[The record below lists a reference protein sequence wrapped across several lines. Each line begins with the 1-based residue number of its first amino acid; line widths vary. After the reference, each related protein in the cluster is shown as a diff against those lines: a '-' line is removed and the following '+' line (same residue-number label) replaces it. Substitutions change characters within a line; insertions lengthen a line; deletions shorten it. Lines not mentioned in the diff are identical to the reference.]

1 MAKAL
6 IINTF
11 VITGHIAFLFLY
23 KLEFAGEV
31 ELDML
36 KVLLRHIENV
46 TGIGKED
53 IASVFVLCHIL
64 ILTLLEIVEFL
75 LIIALYP
82 AGFMEMNRLPTA
94 LGIVLVLQAI
104 LDNLKL
110 KLTHGTH
117 DAATVELVD
126 KQLSHTLVHE
136 LLQSLLELLALHWV
150 IILDILEEKW

>member
-6 IINTF
+6 IINDI

-94 LGIVLVLQAI
+94 LGIVLILKTI

-110 KLTHGTH
+110 KLTYSA
-117 DAATVELVD
+117 DNLSSIKLVYE
-126 KQLSHTLVHE
+126 QLCHAFIHQ
-136 LLQSLLELLALHWV
+136 LLKPLLELL
-150 IILDILEEKW
+150 

>member
-6 IINTF
+6 IINAF

-46 TGIGKED
+46 TRIGKED

-82 AGFMEMNRLPTA
+82 ASFMEMNRLPTA
-94 LGIVLVLQAI
+94 LGIVLILKTI

-110 KLTHGTH
+110 KLTYSA
-117 DAATVELVD
+117 DNLSSIKLVYE
-126 KQLSHTLVHE
+126 QLCHAFIHQ
-136 LLQSLLELLALHWV
+136 LLKPLLELL
-150 IILDILEEKW
+150 

>member
-1 MAKAL
+1 MSKAF
-6 IINTF
+6 IINAF

-46 TGIGKED
+46 TRIGKED
-53 IASVFVLCHIL
+53 IASVFILCHIL

-82 AGFMEMNRLPTA
+82 ASFMEMNRLPTA
-94 LGIVLVLQAI
+94 LGIVLILKTI

-110 KLTHGTH
+110 KLTYSA
-117 DAATVELVD
+117 DNLSSIKLVYE
-126 KQLSHTLVHE
+126 QLCHAFIHQ
-136 LLQSLLELLALHWV
+136 LLKTFLELL
-150 IILDILEEKW
+150 

>member
-6 IINTF
+6 IINAF

-46 TGIGKED
+46 TRIGKED
-53 IASVFVLCHIL
+53 IASVFILCHIL

-82 AGFMEMNRLPTA
+82 ASFMEMNRLPTA
-94 LGIVLVLQAI
+94 LGIVLILKTI

-110 KLTHGTH
+110 KLTNSTYYT
-117 DAATVELVD
+117 ATIELID
-126 KQLSHTLVHE
+126 KQLGNTLVHK
-136 LLQSLLELLALHWV
+136 LL
-150 IILDILEEKW
+150 

>member
-6 IINTF
+6 IINAF

-46 TGIGKED
+46 TRIGKED
-53 IASVFVLCHIL
+53 IASVFVLCHVL

-82 AGFMEMNRLPTA
+82 ASFMEMNRLPTA
-94 LGIVLVLQAI
+94 LGIVLILKTI

-110 KLTHGTH
+110 KLTYSA
-117 DAATVELVD
+117 DNLSSIKLVYE
-126 KQLSHTLVHE
+126 QLCHAFVHQ
-136 LLQSLLELLALHWV
+136 LLKTFLELL
-150 IILDILEEKW
+150 

>member
-6 IINTF
+6 IINAF

-82 AGFMEMNRLPTA
+82 AGFMELNRLPTA
-94 LGIVLVLQAI
+94 LGI
-104 LDNLKL
+104 
-110 KLTHGTH
+110 
-117 DAATVELVD
+117 ELIQD
-126 KQLSHTLVHE
+126 DTG
-136 LLQSLLELLALHWV
+136 
-150 IILDILEEKW
+150 

>member
-6 IINTF
+6 IINAF

-46 TGIGKED
+46 TRIGKED

-82 AGFMEMNRLPTA
+82 ASFMEMNRLPTA
-94 LGIVLVLQAI
+94 LGIVLILKTI

-110 KLTHGTH
+110 KLTYSA
-117 DAATVELVD
+117 DNLSSIKLVYE
-126 KQLSHTLVHE
+126 QLCHAFVHQ
-136 LLQSLLELLALHWV
+136 LLKTFLELL
-150 IILDILEEKW
+150 

>member
-6 IINTF
+6 IINAF

-46 TGIGKED
+46 TRIGKED

-64 ILTLLEIVEFL
+64 ILPFLEVVKFCVV
-75 LIIALYP
+75 IAFYP
-82 AGFMEMNRLPTA
+82 TCFM
-94 LGIVLVLQAI
+94 
-104 LDNLKL
+104 
-110 KLTHGTH
+110 
-117 DAATVELVD
+117 
-126 KQLSHTLVHE
+126 
-136 LLQSLLELLALHWV
+136 
-150 IILDILEEKW
+150 

>member
-6 IINTF
+6 IINAF

-75 LIIALYP
+75 FIIALYP
-82 AGFMEMNRLPTA
+82 ASFMEMNRFPTA
-94 LGIVLVLQAI
+94 LGIVLI
-104 LDNLKL
+104 LKTILYYLKL
-110 KLTHGTH
+110 QLAYCSHYL
-117 DAATVELVD
+117 ASIELVD
-126 KQLSHTLVHE
+126 KQLRHAFVHQLVDA
-136 LLQSLLELLALHWV
+136 LLQLLCLHRV
-150 IILDILEEKW
+150 VVLNIFE